1 MSDVTHIRVK
11 TYSIHKT
18 EDRNLKKK
26 IHTANVAVQEVVKS
40 NV

>member
-18 EDRNLKKK
+18 EDRNLKKDSHSK
-26 IHTANVAVQEVVKS
+26 CGCGRGSKV
-40 NV
+40 